1 LDDVG
6 IRVEKGLLFIMPHRR
21 GFAAVEMV
29 DYNRQIPLV
38 GRNNI
43 FDVASPDPRRG
54 AFLQKGAMI
63 AGAGLH

>member
-1 LDDVG
+1 
-6 IRVEKGLLFIMPHRR
+6 MPHRR

-43 FDVASPDPRRG
+43 FDVASPDSRRG